1 MSKKFS
7 TQTTTTGC
15 CTSRRIRVA
24 SDRPWV
30 IPAHSA
36 MMSQEAKRRSGRW
49 SSWAD
54 TRSQPRWL
62 GSTAPGS
69 TLWCDVVDANC
80 SLGVSGCRRLSPAIC
95 GEYARKLCGGQVLS
109 LVTGLPPL
117 VCKSI
122 ARASKLRIL
131 PSGDAYITDLV
142 LDIAATASH
151 TSVRPSK
158 TAQRHPS
165 ARRRGPLPTAGCHS
179 LRPARPSAGLQP
191 RTLTQLTLHG

>member
-1 MSKKFS
+1 
-7 TQTTTTGC
+7 
-15 CTSRRIRVA
+15 
-24 SDRPWV
+24 
-30 IPAHSA
+30 
-36 MMSQEAKRRSGRW
+36 
-49 SSWAD
+49 
-54 TRSQPRWL
+54 
-62 GSTAPGS
+62 
-69 TLWCDVVDANC
+69 VDANC

-95 GEYARKLCGGQVLS
+95 GEIRTEVVGGQVLS

-191 RTLTQLTLHG
+191 RTLTQLTLHGRRVINVGAGSLESVVAERLARNGVPTIDIVDPDVVEAVHLTRSSATASTSQGPRPFHGICVSGVRPTTRCA

>member
-1 MSKKFS
+1 MLALVC
-7 TQTTTTGC
+7 GV
-15 CTSRRIRVA
+15 R
-24 SDRPWV
+24 
-30 IPAHSA
+30 
-36 MMSQEAKRRSGRW
+36 
-49 SSWAD
+49 
-54 TRSQPRWL
+54 L
-62 GSTAPGS
+62 
-69 TLWCDVVDANC
+69 DVVTRLGELELFA
-80 SLGVSGCRRLSPAIC
+80 GVSGRSRLSPAIC

-117 VCKSI
+117 VCRSI

-142 LDIAATASH
+142 LDIAATASY

-165 ARRRGPLPTAGCHS
+165 ARRRGSLPTAGCHS

-191 RTLTQLTLHG
+191 RTLTKITLHGRRVMNCLLYTSPSPRDRTRSR